1 MPQMRRRE
9 LLHRSAS
16 ALLAMPLASAGRS
29 ALADAGNDT
38 GLVLTRLAVQ
48 RAEEGLLLSY
58 DVRFDLPDDIESAL
72 SKGVAVTFVARAEL
86 LRVRWY
92 WLDQTRARA
101 VRRWRLAYQPL
112 TRQWRVSFD
121 GLSRQYTQ
129 LSDALD
135 VLRRTNR
142 WRIAEPSAYASDQDH
157 EVVFRFMLDPNEL
170 PRPLQIGLGGQ
181 TDWNVAVERRV
192 PVPSAP

>member
-16 ALLAMPLASAGRS
+16 ALLAMPMAVAGRA
-29 ALADAGNDT
+29 ALAEAAPQA
-38 GLVLTRLAVQ
+38 GLVLNRLAVQ
-48 RAEEGLLLSY
+48 RADEGLLLSY

-72 SKGVAVTFVARAEL
+72 GKGVAVTFVARAEL
-86 LRVRWY
+86 LRPRWY

-112 TRQWRVSFD
+112 TRHWRVSFD
-121 GLSRQYTQ
+121 GLSRQYNQ
-129 LSDALD
+129 LGDALD
-135 VLRRTNR
+135 ALRRTNR
-142 WRIAEPSAYASDQDH
+142 WRIAEPVAYADEQDY
-157 EVVFRFMLDPNEL
+157 EVAFRFMLDPNEL

-181 TDWNVAVERRV
+181 PNWNVSVERRV
-192 PVPSAP
+192 PVPPV

>member
-16 ALLAMPLASAGRS
+16 ALLAMPMAVAGRA
-29 ALADAGNDT
+29 ALAEAGPQA
-38 GLVLTRLAVQ
+38 GLVLDRLAVQ
-48 RAEEGLLLSY
+48 RADEGLLLSY

-72 SKGVAVTFVARAEL
+72 GKGVAVTFVARAEL
-86 LRVRWY
+86 LRPRWY

-112 TRQWRVSFD
+112 TRHWRVNFD
-121 GLSRQYTQ
+121 GLSRQYNQ
-129 LSDALD
+129 LGDALD
-135 VLRRTNR
+135 ALRRTNR
-142 WRIAEPSAYASDQDH
+142 WRIAEPIAYSDEQDY
-157 EVVFRFMLDPNEL
+157 EVAFRFMLDPNEL

-181 TDWNVAVERRV
+181 PNWNVSVERRV
-192 PVPSAP
+192 PVPPV